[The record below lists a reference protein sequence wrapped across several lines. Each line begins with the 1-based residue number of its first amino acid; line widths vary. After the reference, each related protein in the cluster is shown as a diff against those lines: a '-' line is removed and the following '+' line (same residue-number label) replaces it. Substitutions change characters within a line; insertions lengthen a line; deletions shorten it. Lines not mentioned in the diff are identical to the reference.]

1 MDKSLLKRLFLVSVE
16 KFRIKWS
23 FITGGRQSN
32 FEQAVETLKADHD
45 RFIVHVA
52 TAK

>member
-23 FITGGRQSN
+23 FITGRRQSN
-32 FEQAVETLKADHD
+32 LEQTVETLKADHD

-52 TAK
+52 SAK